1 MTCDCNCAVTVS
13 STGAKN
19 QLQGDDNGHVGR
31 PCEVSLAPP
40 YPELFASYGASAVTR
55 TSGRGHVAEAK
66 TNVIEVT
73 VGGFSEA
80 QSGFPLRTLQYS
92 VFSNGYPR

>member
-1 MTCDCNCAVTVS
+1 MLVLVLHFCVVTVS

-19 QLQGDDNGHVGR
+19 LLQGDDNGHVER

-66 TNVIEVT
+66 TNVIEVS
-73 VGGFSEA
+73 GFSKTD
-80 QSGFPLRTLQYS
+80 SR
-92 VFSNGYPR
+92 R